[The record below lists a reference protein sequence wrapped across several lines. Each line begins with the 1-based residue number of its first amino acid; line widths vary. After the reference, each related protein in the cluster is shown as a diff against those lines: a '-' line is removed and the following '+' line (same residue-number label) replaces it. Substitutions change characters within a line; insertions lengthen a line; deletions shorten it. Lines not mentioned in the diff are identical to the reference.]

1 MFRRIL
7 IAPAFLSRA
16 ASASTTLAAGATAP
30 ARKLNAYMKFAAS
43 KRAEVKAANPG
54 ASVTEMAKIL
64 GGMWRELTPA
74 AKEGWKTA

>member
-1 MFRRIL
+1 
-7 IAPAFLSRA
+7 
-16 ASASTTLAAGATAP
+16 
-30 ARKLNAYMKFAAS
+30 MKFAAS
-43 KRAEVKAANPG
+43 KRAEVKAANPA